1 MSTLV
6 GKRIVVTRAV
16 HQAEELAA
24 PLRELGADV
33 ICLPTIAILPP
44 RDTRP
49 LEMAASRI
57 DQYDWI
63 VFSSTN
69 AVSALASYLGN
80 ETLPSKT
87 SVAAVG
93 SATRE
98 AAERLGWR
106 VDLVPDEFVAESLV
120 LAMARESLRNKRV
133 LIPSAAV
140 TRQIVLKALREAG
153 AVVDVVEAYRN
164 DLPAGLE
171 SEAARIF
178 SSARKPDWLTVTSS
192 SAVENLVKC
201 IGTDPLQDVRIA
213 SIGPITSGAVRRQGL
228 SVHAEPAEH
237 TIPAFVE
244 AIVRASY

>member
-1 MSTLV
+1 MRTLV

-33 ICLPTIAILPP
+33 ISLPTIAILPP

-49 LEMAASRI
+49 LEIAASRI

-69 AVSALASYLGN
+69 AVSALASYLG
-80 ETLPSKT
+80 EQALPSKT
-87 SVAAVG
+87 SVATVG
-93 SATRE
+93 TATRE
-98 AAERLGWR
+98 AAESLGWR

-120 LAMARESLRNKRV
+120 LAMARESLRGKRI

-140 TRQIVLKALREAG
+140 TREVVPRALREAG

-164 DLPAGLE
+164 DVPAGLE
-171 SEAARIF
+171 SKARQIF
-178 SSARKPDWLTVTSS
+178 ATPQKPDWLTVTSS
-192 SAVENLVKC
+192 SAVENLVKS
-201 IGTDPLQDVRIA
+201 IGTEPLNGVRIA
-213 SIGPITSGAVRRQGL
+213 SIGPITSGIIRKQGL
-228 SVHAEPAEH
+228 AVHVEPAEH
-237 TIPAFVE
+237 TIPALVE
-244 AIVRASY
+244 AIVNAPY